1 MTQRMLRH
9 VGVRK
14 LHSAQ
19 NDRMII
25 IIIMPTKKGLSQLIQ
40 LRGSTNLVSHQKK
53 KNNRVIH

>member
-1 MTQRMLRH
+1 MLRH